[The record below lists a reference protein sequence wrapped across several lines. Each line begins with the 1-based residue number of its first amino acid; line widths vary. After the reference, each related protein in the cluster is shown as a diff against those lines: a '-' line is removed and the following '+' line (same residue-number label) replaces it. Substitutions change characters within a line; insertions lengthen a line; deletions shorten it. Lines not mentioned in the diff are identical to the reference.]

1 MKHTLIVYSSK
12 YGATESYAK
21 HLASALHGKY
31 LSIKDVKKE
40 DIKNADTLIFGGSVY
55 IGKLS
60 ILKKM
65 ARFKSIL
72 SEKTLYFFA
81 VGLMD
86 SEEQAL
92 PTIMKSNPLLS
103 EYNFKKVSY
112 FPGIFDINKM
122 NGFHR
127 FMLTMI
133 SKMLIKKDPLTEDEK
148 ALLDAV
154 QHPKDKRDFALTE
167 SLIHQI
173 EE

>member
-1 MKHTLIVYSSK
+1 MKQTLIIYSSK
-12 YGATESYAK
+12 YGATESYAE
-21 HLASALHGKY
+21 HLASVLNVKCV
-31 LSIKDVKKE
+31 SIKDVKKE
-40 DIKNADTLIFGGSVY
+40 DIKNADTLVFGGSVY
-55 IGKLS
+55 MGKLS

-72 SEKTLYFFA
+72 SNKTLYFFA

-103 EYNFKKVSY
+103 DYNFKLVSY
-112 FPGIFDINKM
+112 YPGIFDINKM

-127 FMLTMI
+127 FMLKMV
-133 SKMLIKKDPLTEDEK
+133 SKMLVKKDPLTEDEK

-154 QHPKDKRDFALTE
+154 QHPKDKRNFALTE
-167 SLIHQI
+167 TLIHHI